1 MTGILD
7 VLLDYQ
13 LRAFANNY
21 VGASREVFFDQ
32 ESGTL
37 IHPGEFGG
45 LRESLIRNLLQ
56 NFLPESFGVSEGFV
70 IAPNGDMSAQCDV
83 VVYSRRHCPII
94 QTAERQRFFP
104 VEAVLA
110 VGEVKSNADGRVLR
124 DALEKLVKV
133 KQMRAELE
141 NPAIAWTTHTDI
153 GAYRPHNL
161 LLDQLGTFIMAE
173 SISCTENTVVHLV
186 KGAATGKHPTVQ
198 VNMIVSIEDYC
209 TLYRDNNQR
218 LWMYPVDVDL
228 ESREIIPTAL
238 SLVFAKKSSDRP
250 QHLKTFL
257 RHLGL
262 IVERTT
268 ILHTDFL
275 NYLGG
280 LPELIYTDEVD
291 L

>member
-13 LRAFANNY
+13 LRTFAHNY
-21 VGASREVFFDQ
+21 VGASREVFIDQ
-32 ESGTL
+32 ASGAL

-45 LRESLIRNLLQ
+45 LRESLVRNLLQ
-56 NFLPESFGVSEGFV
+56 HFLPESFGVSEGFV
-70 IAPNGDMSAQCDV
+70 IAPNGDVSAQCDV
-83 VVYSRRHCPII
+83 VVYSRQHCPII

-104 VEAVLA
+104 VEAVVA
-110 VGEVKSNADGRVLR
+110 VGEVKSNADSTVLR

-141 NPAIAWTTHTDI
+141 NAAIAWTVHKDI
-153 GAYRPHNL
+153 GAYRPRNL
-161 LLDQLGTFIMAE
+161 LLDQLGTFIIAE
-173 SISCTENTVVHLV
+173 SISCTEKTVAQLV
-186 KGAATGKHPTVQ
+186 KGAATGQDPTVQ
-198 VNMIVSIEDYC
+198 VNMIVNIKDYC
-209 TLYRDNNQR
+209 TLYRDNKQR

-228 ESREIIPTAL
+228 QSREIIPTAL
-238 SLVFAKKSSDRP
+238 SLVFAKKSLDRP

-268 ILHTDFL
+268 ILYTDFL
-275 NYLGG
+275 TYLGG
-280 LPELIYTDEVD
+280 LPELTYTDEVD